1 MKKSTES
8 PLSIDI
14 NSLLRFE
21 KYKLDFEKNLEDL
34 SSDCQT
40 FWIDLTKDDYKVK
53 SALSVAYRV
62 AGKIITIKQLF
73 QKIIEIN
80 PLCID
85 TSSTYALIY
94 RHILRDE
101 ATFNDL
107 VNKIQ

>member
-21 KYKLDFEKNLEDL
+21 KFKLDFEKNLEDL

-40 FWIDLTKDDYKVK
+40 FWTDLTKDDYKVEN
-53 SALSVAYRV
+53 ALAVAYKV
-62 AGKIITIKQLF
+62 ASKIITIKHLF
-73 QKIIEIN
+73 VKIIDIN

-85 TSSTYALIY
+85 TASTYALIY
-94 RHILRDE
+94 RHMLRDE

-107 VNKIQ
+107 VNKI

>member
-21 KYKLDFEKNLEDL
+21 KHKIDFERNLEDL
-34 SSDCQT
+34 SFSCQT
-40 FWIDLTKDDYKVK
+40 FWTDLTKDDYKVENT
-53 SALSVAYRV
+53 LTVAYQVSSRII
-62 AGKIITIKQLF
+62 KIKNLF
-73 QKIIEIN
+73 AKIVDIN
-80 PLCID
+80 PQCID

-101 ATFNDL
+101 ATFNEL
-107 VNKIQ
+107 VSRI